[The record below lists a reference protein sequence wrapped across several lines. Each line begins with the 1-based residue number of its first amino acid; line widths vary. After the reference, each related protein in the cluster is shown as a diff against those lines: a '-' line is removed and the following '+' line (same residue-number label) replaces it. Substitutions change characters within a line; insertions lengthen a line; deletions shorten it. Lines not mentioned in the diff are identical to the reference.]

1 MSNNIN
7 WSSILSSALR
17 SKLCYE
23 DNESVQSIWSSKSFD
38 NIKLCD
44 TYEEFEK
51 QIILEEFDKL
61 KEPPIYIVGSPES
74 NIKSVAYLWFINDTA
89 YLSFQGTHNARDVLL
104 DANATT
110 HDLNDT
116 PQVRVHRGFY
126 KYFMS
131 LQPQI
136 SDELN
141 KHTTVT
147 TKLHIQGHSL
157 ASAVSQIAAVV
168 FKSKFPEKTITCHT
182 IGCPRTGNFR
192 FVEEFSKSVSE
203 HYRIANEKD
212 PVTMVPM
219 RRIWNHTFDNEITLM
234 EDGSIKT
241 NTEDTPWYLRLFY
254 SLFNIEFLHPIDEHN
269 TSLYTQ
275 RLNAQITK
283 NPLVG

>member
-1 MSNNIN
+1 MSNPTN

-44 TYEEFEK
+44 AYEEFEK
-51 QIILEEFDKL
+51 QIILEEFGKL

-89 YLSFQGTHNARDVLL
+89 YLSFQGTHNTRDVLL

-110 HDLNDT
+110 VKLLNNRV
-116 PQVRVHRGFY
+116 VRVHRGFY
-126 KYFMS
+126 KYFTS
-131 LQPQI
+131 LQQQI
-136 SDELN
+136 TCELN
-141 KHTTVT
+141 KRKIVT

-157 ASAVSQIAAVV
+157 GAAVSQIAAVV
-168 FKSKFPEKTITCHT
+168 LKNVFPEKTITCHT

-219 RRIWNHTFDNEITLM
+219 RRIWSHTFNNEITM
-234 EDGSIKT
+234 MADGSIKT
-241 NTEDTPWYLRLFY
+241 NTEDTSWYLRLFY
-254 SLFNIEFLHPIDEHN
+254 SCFNIEFLHPIDEHH

-275 RLNAQITK
+275 RLNAQITQ